1 MVNVVAPR
9 FDYDIDPIY
18 LNDDMSNKLFC
29 TFATEDTLE
38 GVLATIQER
47 YRIIYN
53 KIFVLYSKSQDEY
66 ICTYNVDFGNVG
78 NFIDNTILVHRKK
91 ESNTLYTI
99 NALNTLI
106 KELNGGVLD
115 TSYRINWSDFR
126 NCVLLTKGPELKR
139 VNTTIFF
146 FLNYQI
152 IIASLYTY
160 VLETKIFL
168 KELTGSVLIEL
179 QMLWWLFHPKD
190 NRYIHYKKDR
200 IYLLTKLYKTCLET
214 LP

>member
-1 MVNVVAPR
+1 MVNVVSHR

-38 GVLATIQER
+38 SVLATIQER

-106 KELNGGVLD
+106 KELNEGVLD
-115 TSYRINWSDFR
+115 TSYRINWSDYR
-126 NCVLLTKGPELKR
+126 NCILLTKGPELKR
-139 VNTTIFF
+139 VNTKLFRI
-146 FLNYQI
+146 
-152 IIASLYTY
+152 
-160 VLETKIFL
+160 
-168 KELTGSVLIEL
+168 IEL
-179 QMLWWLFHPKD
+179 E
-190 NRYIHYKKDR
+190 N
-200 IYLLTKLYKTCLET
+200 
-214 LP
+214 